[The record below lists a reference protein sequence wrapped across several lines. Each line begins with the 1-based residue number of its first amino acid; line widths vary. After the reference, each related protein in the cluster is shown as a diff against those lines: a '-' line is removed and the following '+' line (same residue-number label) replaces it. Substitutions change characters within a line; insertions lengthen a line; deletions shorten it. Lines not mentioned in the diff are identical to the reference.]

1 MLEEK
6 TGTKLLGVD
15 VGFSA
20 KRLTT
25 GIAVLDGDRIRLT
38 RAGSSWESR
47 VSQLP
52 DGFRPSIIAIDG
64 PLLPQGA
71 DNLIRRSC
79 EAIFVRAPF
88 HNRCKPGLSHWGFGS
103 ELRRASAEAC
113 LQFGRVLDPSLES
126 HAHVDYRG
134 PIVEA
139 FPNAFLAVLMP
150 DAELL
155 SAPKLKRG
163 RRFDWLYEQTATT
176 GRLESILAARLGL
189 PHEVWHRVRT
199 ERNHEL
205 RAALICVLTAA
216 FAAQGSAEVVG
227 EPTGGWFWLPSR
239 SLWQPWATEGI
250 ESVTK
255 RMALKSHFLG

>member
-6 TGTKLLGVD
+6 TEAKLLGVD

-20 KRLTT
+20 KRATT
-25 GIAVLDGDRIRLT
+25 GIAVLDGDKVHLA
-38 RAGSSWESR
+38 RAGTTWESR
-47 VSQLP
+47 VSQIP

-79 EAIFVRAPF
+79 EAIFVRVPF

-113 LQFGRVLDPSLES
+113 LQFGQLLDPAFEGR
-126 HAHVDYRG
+126 AYVDYRG

-150 DAELL
+150 EAELL
-155 SAPKLKRG
+155 TAPKLKRG
-163 RRFDWLYEQTATT
+163 RRFDWLYQQTATT
-176 GRLESILAARLGL
+176 GRLESILASRLDL
-189 PHEVWHRVRT
+189 PREVWDWVRT

-205 RAALICVLTAA
+205 RAALICLLTAA
-216 FAAQGSAEVVG
+216 FAAQGAAEVVG
-227 EPTGGWFWLPSR
+227 EPTSGWFWLPSKA
-239 SLWQPWATEGI
+239 LWQPWATEGI
-250 ESVTK
+250 ECVTK

>member
-1 MLEEK
+1 MLDEK
-6 TGTKLLGVD
+6 TEARLLGVD

-20 KRLTT
+20 KRPTT
-25 GIAVLDGDRIRLT
+25 GIAVLDGGKIHLA
-38 RAGSSWESR
+38 RAGTSWESR
-47 VSQLP
+47 VSQIP
-52 DGFRPSIIAIDG
+52 DGFRPNVIAIDG

-71 DNLIRRSC
+71 DNLIRRRC

-113 LQFGRVLDPSLES
+113 LQFGRFLDPAFENRTY
-126 HAHVDYRG
+126 VDYRG

-139 FPNAFLAVLMP
+139 FPNAFLAVLTGE
-150 DAELL
+150 AELL

-163 RRFDWLYEQTATT
+163 RRFDWLYDQIAAT
-176 GRLESILAARLGL
+176 GRLESILAARLDL
-189 PHEVWHRVRT
+189 PREVWDCVRA

-205 RAALICVLTAA
+205 RAALICLLTAA
-216 FAAQGSAEVVG
+216 FAAQGAVEVVG
-227 EPTGGWFWLPSR
+227 ESTGGWFWLPPR
-239 SLWQPWATEGI
+239 ALWQPWATKGI

-255 RMALKSHFLG
+255 RMALKGQFLG